1 MMLATPKM
9 YLVESKVSRCITQFN
24 WGAVIIQCLLSNRI
38 EHDWTQESEPSIAN
52 TLWTLAKQVTVKVG
66 PQNSLHPTTPKA
78 LPLARTS
85 RGKISA
91 GYSQGTVSL

>member
-1 MMLATPKM
+1 MMLATPNM
-9 YLVESKVSRCITQFN
+9 YLVKIRVSKYIARLDRGV
-24 WGAVIIQCLLSNRI
+24 VIIQSLLSNCI
-38 EHDWTQESEPSIAN
+38 EHDWTQESEPSVAD
-52 TLWTLAKQVTVKVG
+52 TSWKLAKHVTIEVG